1 MTETFCDSGAV
12 KLKAGVY
19 VNSDITPAQY
29 EQLITQAEAHIMA
42 AVRENLVGGF
52 AGYSS
57 GVANILE
64 DTASSYAAVG
74 AINYDMSGYTSRA
87 EALTMANINWA
98 TVERNLGLLKER
110 DKATAFVMGE

>member
-12 KLKAGVY
+12 KVKAGAN
-19 VNSDITPAQY
+19 VNADITPEQY

-42 AVRENLVGGF
+42 VARENLVAGF
-52 AGYSS
+52 GGYSS

-64 DTASSYAAVG
+64 DTASSYAAIG

-87 EALTMANINWA
+87 EALTMINVNWA
-98 TVERNLGLLKER
+98 TVERNLALLKER